1 MYVVKKKIFWFA
13 IISRALILILQF
25 IFNIICPDHN
35 ADAFRSPHDI
45 HEYVSNYDI
54 MIKFIFGGLIRWD
67 GEYFIHIAKYGYTY
81 ENMLAF
87 YPLYPATIRI
97 TAIIIRKIF
106 FVLNV
111 HSSLIV
117 AAILINYVCFIKSV
131 SIFFDLSKIVLK
143 NTNIAYKA
151 AILYCI
157 SPASIFFSA
166 AYTESMFAYFT
177 FYSMLKSVQ
186 NNIYTIFPLGLSTLI
201 RSNGIIN
208 IGFFIYFRFK
218 SMFNALTVE
227 ISSKD
232 KISIIKLCNLVIKK
246 KFIQSM
252 FLLLIIVI
260 LTLLPFIFLQIYNY
274 VIFCKITL
282 NAPILP
288 THIVDYATK
297 NNLVLQYNATSST
310 WCHAKIPMAYSYIQE
325 KYWNVSFLNYYKL
338 KQIPNFILAFPI
350 LYIMMK
356 CITEFYSE
364 HKMHFF
370 SLGLIDIK
378 YEKNTSEKKYPAEM
392 FVFVIHGLFLTVF
405 CICFVHIQVST
416 RLLCSASPLVYWY
429 CALSLSYVPQFENL
443 SDSICK
449 NEENLISKWKML
461 FSFKQK
467 YTLRDKLILFYFLGY
482 TIIGC
487 FMFVNFLP
495 WT

>member
-1 MYVVKKKIFWFA
+1 MYGVKKKIFWFA

-25 IFNIICPDHN
+25 LFNIICPDHN
-35 ADAFRSPHDI
+35 ADAFRSPQDI

-54 MIKFIFGGLIRWD
+54 MIKFIFDGLIRWD

-111 HSSLIV
+111 HSSLVV
-117 AAILINYVCFIKSV
+117 AAILINYVCFVKSV
-131 SIFFDLSKIVLK
+131 SILFDLSKIVLK

-157 SPASIFFSA
+157 SPANIFFSA

-177 FYSMLKSVQ
+177 FYSMLKSIK
-186 NNIYTIFPLGLSTLI
+186 NNIYAIIPLGLSTLV

-208 IGFFIYFRFK
+208 VGFFIYFRFK
-218 SMFNALTVE
+218 SIFNRLTVE
-227 ISSKD
+227 INSKD
-232 KISIIKLCNLVIKK
+232 KISVIKLCNLVIKK
-246 KFIQSM
+246 RFIQSM
-252 FLLLIIVI
+252 FLLFFIVI
-260 LTLLPFIFLQIYNY
+260 LTLFPFIILQIYNY
-274 VIFCKITL
+274 VTFCKITL

-288 THIVDYATK
+288 THIIDYATK
-297 NNLVLQYNATSST
+297 NNLVLQYNATST
-310 WCHAKIPMAYSYIQE
+310 WCHAKIPIAYSYVQE

-350 LYIMMK
+350 LYIMIK
-356 CITEFYSE
+356 CIIEFYSE

-429 CALSLSYVPQFENL
+429 CALSLSYVPQFENV
-443 SDSICK
+443 ICK
-449 NEENLISKWKML
+449 DEKNLFSKWKIFL
-461 FSFKQK
+461 SKQK
-467 YTLRDKLILFYFLGY
+467 YTLGDKLVLFYFLGY
-482 TIIGC
+482 TIVGC